1 MKDKKEIWLVLARE
15 QYPQLNEEQ
24 LAALSLKAA
33 GDWYVGEETE
43 LTKLFDQYV
52 MIKTLKGL

>member
-1 MKDKKEIWLVLARE
+1 VKTTKEIWLTLARE
-15 QYPQLNEEQ
+15 VYPQLNEDQ
-24 LAALSLKAA
+24 LGALSLEAA
-33 GDWYVGEETE
+33 SKWYMGEESE